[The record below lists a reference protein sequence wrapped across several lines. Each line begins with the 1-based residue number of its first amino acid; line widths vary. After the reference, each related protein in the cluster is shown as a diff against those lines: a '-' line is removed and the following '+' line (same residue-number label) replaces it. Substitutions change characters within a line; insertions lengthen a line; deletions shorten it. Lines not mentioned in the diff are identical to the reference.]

1 MLTDPS
7 RWESLKTGSL
17 CPLFIAITQQLIT
30 VFSAFVEF
38 EQETCL
44 YGYPDRKFLPR
55 GPLPMGGIR
64 SSQSISCRSQVNLK
78 KPESKKDGTP
88 FTPFHGRKSHTR
100 ALPQNGRGS
109 FILSLDGWR
118 PLHKWFA
125 RISQLLGSRGPRLKL
140 KSPMPE
146 QQGKL
151 DLNLELGG
159 T

>member
-100 ALPQNGRGS
+100 GMCILVYRGTRVIRNLVEICS
-109 FILSLDGWR
+109 GNN
-118 PLHKWFA
+118 
-125 RISQLLGSRGPRLKL
+125 KL
-140 KSPMPE
+140 KMIKPE
-146 QQGKL
+146 ACLSQRFRRMVAVPL
-151 DLNLELGG
+151 S
-159 T
+159 